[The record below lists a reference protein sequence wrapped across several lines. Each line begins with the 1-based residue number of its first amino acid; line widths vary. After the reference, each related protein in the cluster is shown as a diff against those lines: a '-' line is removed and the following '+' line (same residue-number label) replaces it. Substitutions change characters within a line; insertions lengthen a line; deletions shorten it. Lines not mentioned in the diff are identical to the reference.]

1 MGVGLVVDYVVGYV
15 LVANSVVGCMM
26 LWVVVMSG
34 LWGCETC
41 LKVAEYCEVRLREL
55 ADLTSDELQT

>member
-1 MGVGLVVDYVVGYV
+1 MVGYV

-26 LWVVVMSG
+26 LWVVVMRG

-41 LKVAEYCEVRLREL
+41 LKVAGVV
-55 ADLTSDELQT
+55 TTV